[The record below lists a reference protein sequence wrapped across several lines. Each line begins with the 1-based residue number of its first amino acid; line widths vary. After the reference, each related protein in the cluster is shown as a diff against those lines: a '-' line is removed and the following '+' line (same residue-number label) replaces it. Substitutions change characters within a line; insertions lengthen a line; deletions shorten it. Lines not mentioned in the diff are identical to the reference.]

1 MNDKLIVNVDKV
13 KQVNTAAVYG
23 MIDQLGPISRV
34 KVAEQSQLAPASV
47 TKITRQLLATGLI
60 KEVAQQASTGGR
72 RAISLMTEQS
82 HYYFISV
89 RLGRGTMDISLF
101 DLSGISHAHSNLDVP
116 EVEQDAL
123 VNTLLNNID
132 SFIQQHLEASQ
143 NLIAVAVTLS
153 GLVNP
158 GEGTVVYTPHY
169 QLRDCPLA
177 SLIEARFSLP
187 AYVGNDTRAMA
198 LAEHYFGA
206 TKDVLDSIL
215 ISVHSGTGAGIIVNG
230 QVFMSQ
236 NRDVGEIGHIQVDP
250 LGDKCQCGNVG
261 CLETIVSN
269 TAIVERLKTLISQ
282 GCPSILQG
290 DFNIEDVCAAANQG
304 DMLCHQVLH
313 RVGKMLG
320 NSIAI
325 TINLFHPQ
333 KIILAG
339 EIMAAQNILLP
350 TIKQCIEHQALSSFA
365 EDLPIEAAHFQNNP
379 TMGGLALVKRA
390 LLNGSL
396 LIRLINEKAQQIEQ

>member
-1 MNDKLIVNVDKV
+1 MNNKLIVNVDKV

-34 KVAEQSQLAPASV
+34 KVAEESQLAPASV
-47 TKITRQLLATGLI
+47 TKITRQLIATGLI

-89 RLGRGTMDISLF
+89 RLGRGEMDISLF
-101 DLSGISHAHSNLDVP
+101 DLSGESHAHNKLVIA
-116 EVEQDAL
+116 EVEQQPL
-123 VNTLLNNID
+123 VDTLLSNID
-132 SFIQQHLEASQ
+132 AFIKQQVSASQ
-143 NLIAVAVTLS
+143 NLIAIAITLS

-158 GEGTVVYTPHY
+158 GEGLVVYTPHY
-169 QLRDCPLA
+169 QLRDYPLA
-177 SLIEARFSLP
+177 SIIEQRFSLP
-187 AYVGNDTRAMA
+187 AYIGNDTRAMA
-198 LAEHYFGA
+198 LAEHYFGS
-206 TKDVLDSIL
+206 TRDCLDSIL
-215 ISVHSGTGAGIIVNG
+215 ITVHNGASAGIIVNG

-250 LGDKCQCGNVG
+250 LGDRCQCGNVG

-269 TAIVERLKTLISQ
+269 SAIVERLKTLISQ

-290 DFNIEDVCAAANQG
+290 DFGIEDVCFAANQG

-313 RVGKMLG
+313 RVAKMLG

-325 TINLFHPQ
+325 TINLFHPE
-333 KIILAG
+333 KIVIAG
-339 EIMAAQNILLP
+339 EIMAAQSILLP
-350 TIKQCIEHQALSSFA
+350 TIKQCIDHQALSSFA
-365 EDLPIEAAHFQNNP
+365 HGLPIEAAHFQKNP

-390 LLNGSL
+390 LLDGSL
-396 LIRLINEKAQQIEQ
+396 LIRLINEKSQAR